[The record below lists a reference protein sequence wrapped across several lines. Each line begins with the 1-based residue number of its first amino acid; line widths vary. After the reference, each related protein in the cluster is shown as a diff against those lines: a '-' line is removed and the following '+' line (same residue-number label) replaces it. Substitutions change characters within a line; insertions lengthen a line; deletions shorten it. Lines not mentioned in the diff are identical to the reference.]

1 MSGRRPIFIE
11 GDAAFVPLTQ
21 GLVAVIDA
29 EEVPRVEGRLWA
41 ALRRGGKTY
50 AGRSVW
56 SNGTS
61 GCELMHR
68 VILDCPKDILV
79 DHADGDGLNNRLS
92 NLRAASRSQNAM
104 NSGAHR
110 DNASGLKGVSWI
122 RKSQKWTAWICAN
135 GRRVYLG
142 VFDTSEAAHAAY
154 ADAAKKLHGDFA
166 RAS

>member
-1 MSGRRPIFIE
+1 MDRQIYIE
-11 GDAAFVPLTQ
+11 GKAAFVPLTQ

-29 EEVPRVEGRLWA
+29 EDVPLVEGRLWA
-41 ALRRGGKTY
+41 ALRRGGKIY

-56 SNGTS
+56 SNGTN

-68 VILDCPKDILV
+68 VILDSPKDILV
-79 DHADGDGLNNRLS
+79 DHVDGDGLNNRRS

-110 DNASGLKGVSWI
+110 DNASGYKGVSWLSH
-122 RKSQKWTAWICAN
+122 RQKWTAWICADGQRN
-135 GRRVYLG
+135 YLG
-142 VFDTSEAAHAAY
+142 VFDTPEAAHAAY
-154 ADAAKKLHGDFA
+154 AAAAQKLHGSFA